1 MICAA
6 FICHFVFLCMVN
18 GGCVHLVAKQLW
30 GSPSHVWINQS
41 EKLLLISKY
50 RVFECF
56 QSIVSDLIMGDCSK
70 SLLPCLIEIWFVLRM
85 PWKHTRR
92 HMPYIWLRQWLQVI
106 GYITSSF
113 FVTKK
118 QVRCYY
124 SVRESK
130 LNEVKIMMIGGR
142 LPKDK
147 D

>member
-6 FICHFVFLCMVN
+6 FVCHFVSLCLVN
-18 GGCVHLVAKQLW
+18 GGCMHLVAKQLCR
-30 GSPSHVWINQS
+30 SPSHVWINQS

-50 RVFECF
+50 RVIKCF

-70 SLLPCLIEIWFVLRM
+70 SLPPCLIEIWFALRI
-85 PWKHTRR
+85 PWKHARR

-106 GYITSSF
+106 AYITSSF
-113 FVTKK
+113 FVTKN
-118 QVRCYY
+118 QVWYYY

-130 LNEVKIMMIGGR
+130 LNEVKIMMIGGQ